1 MISFSEF
8 IQWYRPI
15 MLNYPELKNI
25 TFRSEKIV
33 YRSIYW
39 MLNTSTDAQIDIEM
53 GSKQVAVCNAS
64 ENFSIMYFWN
74 AETDQLQA
82 IRFDSLLISL
92 SNYGYAFDLDKRKEV
107 KYTKCRL
114 LSVMLIN

>member
-1 MISFSEF
+1 
-8 IQWYRPI
+8 

-25 TFRSEKIV
+25 IFRSEKIV
-33 YRSIYW
+33 YKSIYC

-64 ENFSIMYFWN
+64 ESYSIVYFWN

-92 SNYGYAFDLDKRKEV
+92 KNYEFALDLDKRKED

-114 LSVMLIN
+114 ISVMFIDQKY